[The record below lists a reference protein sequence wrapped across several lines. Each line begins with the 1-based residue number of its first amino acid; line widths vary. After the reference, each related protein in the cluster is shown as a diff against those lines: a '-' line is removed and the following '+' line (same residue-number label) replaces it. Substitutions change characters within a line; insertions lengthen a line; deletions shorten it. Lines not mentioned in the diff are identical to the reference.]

1 MVTAEVPVIVEVVDP
16 VRGASELLEI
26 PKARR
31 LSMVDHERLLRSLM
45 LRWIITGTA
54 LAMPRERMAAK
65 AHQLL
70 QHKEET
76 TLT

>member
-1 MVTAEVPVIVEVVDP
+1 VEVVDP
-16 VRGASELLEI
+16 VKGASELVEI

-31 LSMVDHERLLRSLM
+31 LSMVDHERQLRSLM
-45 LRWIITGTA
+45 LRWIVTGIA

-65 AHQLL
+65 AHRLL
-70 QHKEET
+70 RHMEET

>member
-1 MVTAEVPVIVEVVDP
+1 VATVEVPVIVEVGDP
-16 VRGASELLEI
+16 VRGATELLEI
-26 PKARR
+26 PKGRR
-31 LSMVDHERLLRSLM
+31 LSMVDHERQLRSLM
-45 LRWIITGTA
+45 LRWIITGIA

-70 QHKEET
+70 RHKEET